1 MLNLYD
7 ADPGHVR
14 QLKLALEKGRA
25 RLAQLERQR
34 ADIETAIAELR
45 ELESIV
51 VEKLRQ
57 QGATAER

>member
-1 MLNLYD
+1 MKTR
-7 ADPGHVR
+7 AAV
-14 QLKLALEKGRA
+14 ALEKGRV

-34 ADIETAIAELR
+34 TDVEAAIAELR

-57 QGATAER
+57 QGVTPER